1 MHLVLLGSSVVSRL
15 RVCITVL
22 LLYFVGDMTNI
33 AMLQFSK
40 ETTLQSEV
48 SQYTSRSFAPLLL
61 ALPVYIIVLYKSK
74 KI

>member
-1 MHLVLLGSSVVSRL
+1 MNLYGSFIAILCYIV
-15 RVCITVL
+15 TVL

-40 ETTLQSEV
+40 ETTLQSEI
-48 SQYTSRSFAPLLL
+48 SQHTSRSFVPLLL

>member
-1 MHLVLLGSSVVSRL
+1 MNLYGSFIAILCYIV
-15 RVCITVL
+15 TVL

-40 ETTLQSEV
+40 ETTLQSEM
-48 SQYTSRSFAPLLL
+48 SQYTPRSFAPLLF

-74 KI
+74 KV

>member
-1 MHLVLLGSSVVSRL
+1 MNLYGSFIAILCYIV
-15 RVCITVL
+15 TVL

>member
-1 MHLVLLGSSVVSRL
+1 MNLYGSFIAILCYIV
-15 RVCITVL
+15 TVL

-40 ETTLQSEV
+40 ETTLQSEIN
-48 SQYTSRSFAPLLL
+48 QYASRSFVPLLL

>member
-1 MHLVLLGSSVVSRL
+1 MNLYGSFIAILCYMV
-15 RVCITVL
+15 TVL

-40 ETTLQSEV
+40 ETTLQSEI
-48 SQYTSRSFAPLLL
+48 SQYASRSFAPLLL

>member
-1 MHLVLLGSSVVSRL
+1 MNLSGSFIAILCYLV
-15 RVCITVL
+15 TVL

-40 ETTLQSEV
+40 ETALQSEIG
-48 SQYTSRSFAPLLL
+48 QHAGRSVAPLLL

>member
-1 MHLVLLGSSVVSRL
+1 MNLYGSFIAILCYIV
-15 RVCITVL
+15 TVL

-40 ETTLQSEV
+40 ETTLQSEI
-48 SQYTSRSFAPLLL
+48 SQYTSRSFVPLLL

>member
-1 MHLVLLGSSVVSRL
+1 MNLYGSFIAILCYIV
-15 RVCITVL
+15 TVL

-40 ETTLQSEV
+40 ETTLQSEI

-61 ALPVYIIVLYKSK
+61 ALPVYIIVLYKSR

>member
-1 MHLVLLGSSVVSRL
+1 
-15 RVCITVL
+15 
-22 LLYFVGDMTNI
+22 MTNI

-40 ETTLQSEV
+40 ETALQSEIG
-48 SQYTSRSFAPLLL
+48 QHAGRSVAPLLL